1 MTLSR
6 TLPIVALIAVL
17 AAPCVH
23 AALPA
28 QWQTSGGFS
37 DGIWEDSSHWHPYPA
52 YYPHNGNPYDWD
64 VYLNYLSGDYFVEV
78 SESHPVTSITAANA
92 GGTTQLTN
100 WTGGRVYL
108 EFTSFTNSGGLDVE
122 NIDLYGPVTNQGTWT
137 VRGGMV
143 NYNGDVT
150 NHAAALFN
158 VKGNLSAKGTFTN
171 DGETRAYAAASLW
184 ADALINNDRLCLLGG
199 AVGSDA
205 ELANPADSLI
215 TGAGSLHA
223 PAGIDNAGTLRAE
236 TGALSLYCD
245 GGTLTSTGHLEGGPN
260 ASLFIDAD
268 EVVHEGTLTVRA
280 GGGVT
285 LTRCDL
291 ENPAGA
297 RIDLFGGVLSATNV
311 THEAGAAFEG
321 FGCIDLPGD
330 GGGPGALTN
339 QGEMEFYADTRV
351 VGHLDNQ
358 AGATIEGRNGDLTVV
373 GDLTNNGTITWE
385 NGGVYWE
392 GTYTGTGNLTLSG
405 EETKAANGAMTLS
418 SGGAL
423 NITGTGTA
431 QVYADIDSAGTVTVA
446 PEALAVFRGS
456 LSGTGSYQNDGAT
469 RFDGGTG
476 SPSMSVGAIA
486 GAGSVDVT
494 GGASVTAT
502 GLRQRSVTVA
512 GGCLLTVGPDGV
524 VLAEPLDID
533 AADLGTVVFEGTLD
547 NAAGQTLTKTGAGTL
562 IIDGPQNHADGAAFD
577 ILGGTVAMN
586 SDASGTGLMDDAHLS
601 ILVAG
606 AELDFCCNQHLDTLE
621 IVDDGLVRLTGAN
634 VVVVRHLVMD
644 GIDLGATTLTPEP
657 ATLMLMAAGLAGLS
671 ARRRRRHG
679 RRRAEG

>member
-1 MTLSR
+1 MTLGR
-6 TLPIVALIAVL
+6 TLPIVVLIAIL
-17 AAPCVH
+17 AAAPCAH
-23 AALPA
+23 AAWPA
-28 QWQTSGGFS
+28 QWRTYGGLS
-37 DGIWEDSSHWHPYPA
+37 DGIWEDTSHWHPHPT
-52 YYPHNGNPYDWD
+52 YYPHNGNPCDWD

-100 WTGGRVYL
+100 WTGARVYL
-108 EFTSFTNSGGLDVE
+108 EFTSFTNTGALDVE

-150 NHAAALFN
+150 NHASALFN

-184 ADALINNDRLCLLGG
+184 ADTLINNDRLCLLGG

-215 TGAGSLHA
+215 TGAGSLYA

-245 GGTLTSTGHLEGGPN
+245 GGTLTSTGDIEARPN
-260 ASLFIDAD
+260 AALFIDAD

-291 ENPAGA
+291 VNPAGA
-297 RIDLFGGVLSATNV
+297 RIDLLGGILSATNV
-311 THEAGAAFEG
+311 THEAAAAFEG

-339 QGEMEFYADTRV
+339 QGDMEFYADTRV
-351 VGHLDNQ
+351 IGNLDNQ

-373 GDLTNNGTITWE
+373 GDLTNNGTIIWE

-392 GTYTGTGNLTLSG
+392 GACSGAGTLTLSG

-423 NITGTGTA
+423 NITGTGPA

-446 PEALAVFRGS
+446 PEAAAVFRGS
-456 LSGTGSYQNDGAT
+456 LSGTGAYQNDGVVE
-469 RFDGGTG
+469 FHGSTG
-476 SPSMSVGAIA
+476 SPSMSVGAIE

-502 GLRQRSVTVA
+502 GLRQRSLAVA
-512 GGCLLTVGPDGV
+512 GGCSLTVGPDGA
-524 VLAEPLDID
+524 VLEDPLDID
-533 AADLGTVVFEGTLD
+533 AADLGTLVFEGLLD
-547 NAAGQTLTKTGAGTL
+547 NSVGQTITKTG
-562 IIDGPQNHADGAAFD
+562 
-577 ILGGTVAMN
+577 
-586 SDASGTGLMDDAHLS
+586 
-601 ILVAG
+601 
-606 AELDFCCNQHLDTLE
+606 
-621 IVDDGLVRLTGAN
+621 
-634 VVVVRHLVMD
+634 
-644 GIDLGATTLTPEP
+644 
-657 ATLMLMAAGLAGLS
+657 
-671 ARRRRRHG
+671 
-679 RRRAEG
+679 EG